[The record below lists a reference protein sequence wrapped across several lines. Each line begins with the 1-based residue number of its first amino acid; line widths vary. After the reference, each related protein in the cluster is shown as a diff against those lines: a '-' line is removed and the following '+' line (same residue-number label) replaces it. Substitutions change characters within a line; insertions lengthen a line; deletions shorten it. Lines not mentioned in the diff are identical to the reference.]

1 MRKLNEQ
8 QHEAVYSNA
17 DRILCLAGAGAG
29 KSTVLLTRIAR
40 LVKDGVAPNS
50 ILALTFTNAAAN
62 EMLTRYKKDNPN
74 QATPEFRTFH
84 SFCYHLIVKDIQIR
98 NLLGYASVPEVCDE
112 RKMKQTKQKV
122 KLQLGINLPDSIL
135 LASDEATLNSL
146 SKKDKQLVEMF
157 NKAVIKQLK
166 VDNLITFDMI
176 CYDISQLFVDN
187 SPLIAKY
194 HNQYKYLFV
203 DEFQDTDM
211 RQVKFLSSFKNS
223 KVFIVGDAQQA
234 IYMWRNATNEPLKVF
249 SKSPDWKVIKLF
261 ENYRSSKQICAF
273 ANKITTYADKD
284 YRIEM
289 HGQFDGA
296 KVAVQYDASS
306 SYTGPAVDLDHLAD
320 VIYHLKKLEGTTAVL
335 CRSNREVR
343 FVCGRFR
350 ELGIEYKQNKPADMS
365 TEIIASVRDNQY
377 MLDWLSSLLP
387 AEKYAEY
394 IKLSTLVENPDITW
408 FAKTYRDIDDISDY
422 GKKIVAIRKILRT
435 DDYPFMKVQEIVKV
449 LDRKDVLATLD
460 IGDVD
465 DNKDILDQV
474 ESLLS
479 MSKEVSCYVGTI
491 HSVKGLEYD
500 NVFVMGV
507 GDTAFPL
514 NTEEMKNLYY
524 VAVTRAKH
532 RLFVYKA

>member
-62 EMLTRYKKDNPN
+62 EMLTRYKKDNSN
-74 QATPEFRTFH
+74 QSTPEFRTFH
-84 SFCYHLIVKDIQIR
+84 SFCYHLIVKDVQIR
-98 NLLGYASVPEVCDE
+98 NALGYSNVPEVCDE
-112 RKMKQTKQKV
+112 HQMKQVKQKV
-122 KLQLGINLPDSIL
+122 KLQLGINLPDSVL
-135 LASDEATLNSL
+135 FAADDATLNSL

-157 NKAVIKQLK
+157 NKAVTKQLK

-176 CYDISQLFVDN
+176 CYDISQMFVDN
-187 SPLIAKY
+187 SPLISKY

-249 SKSPDWKVIKLF
+249 SKSPDWQVIKLF
-261 ENYRSSKQICAF
+261 ENYRSSKQICTF

-289 HGQFDGA
+289 HGQFDGDR
-296 KVAVQYDASS
+296 VVVQYDAES

-320 VIYHLKKLEGTTAVL
+320 VVYHLKQLDGTTAVL
-335 CRSNREVR
+335 CRSNREVK
-343 FVCGRFR
+343 FICDRFR

-365 TEIIASVRDNQY
+365 DEIIASVRDNQY

-394 IKLSTLVENPDITW
+394 IKLSTQIENPDITW
-408 FAKTYRDIDDISDY
+408 FAKTYKDIGDISDY
-422 GKKIVAIRKILRT
+422 GKKIVSIRKILKT
-435 DDYPFMKVQEIVKV
+435 NDYTFMKVQEIVKV

-507 GDTAFPL
+507 GDKAFPL

>member
-98 NLLGYASVPEVCDE
+98 NSLGYSTVPEVCDE
-112 RKMKQTKQKV
+112 RQMKQVKQKV

-135 LASDEATLNSL
+135 FAADDATLNSL

-176 CYDISQLFVDN
+176 CYDISQMFVDN
-187 SPLIAKY
+187 NPLISKY

-261 ENYRSSKQICAF
+261 ENYRSSKQICDF

-289 HGQFDGA
+289 HGQFDGDR
-296 KVAVQYDASS
+296 VVVQYDSES
-306 SYTGPAVDLDHLAD
+306 SYTGPAVDLNHLAD

-343 FVCGRFR
+343 FVCDRFR

-394 IKLSTLVENPDITW
+394 IKLSTQVENPDITW
-408 FAKTYRDIDDISDY
+408 FAKTYKDVGDISDY

-465 DNKDILDQV
+465 DDKDILDQV

-532 RLFVYKA
+532 HLFVYKA